1 MLGDLAYRIDR
12 PFFASWSGSKSGNPD
27 HLLEQIDLGAG
38 RHGVVSATD
47 GPPSPRPAM
56 FYLTGIR
63 SSLTVSQEDG
73 FAALDFPGAAW
84 ASRQTLGERDD
95 QSPAQGCD
103 RVWDVAFGSD
113 RGRLWVDD
121 RREAQAPGG
130 ERRHEI
136 PRGESIRARRSGSRK
151 RRCRVW
157 RGDESLAIPGLQNAR
172 ARSLA

>member
-1 MLGDLAYRIDR
+1 MDR
-12 PFFASWSGSKSGNPD
+12 TPRRRPMPASPAPRDECGRRYG
-27 HLLEQIDLGAG
+27 IAG
-38 RHGVVSATD
+38 RGQRPRRRAA
-47 GPPSPRPAM
+47 PSRRILAERP
-56 FYLTGIR
+56 
-63 SSLTVSQEDG
+63 SLTVSQEDG

-130 ERRHEI
+130 ERR
-136 PRGESIRARRSGSRK
+136 
-151 RRCRVW
+151 CRVW

>member
-1 MLGDLAYRIDR
+1 MTRRSPVSSAHEIQPLTMATAFIAYAPGWASLRLAW
-12 PFFASWSGSKSGNPD
+12 FFAASV
-27 HLLEQIDLGAG
+27 LLPMNMGW
-38 RHGVVSATD
+38 
-47 GPPSPRPAM
+47 P
-56 FYLTGIR
+56 
-63 SSLTVSQEDG
+63 SLTVSQEDG

-130 ERRHEI
+130 ERR
-136 PRGESIRARRSGSRK
+136 
-151 RRCRVW
+151 CRVW